1 MPGDWMEEPER
12 IRMPREKEVLGIVE
26 AMLGTNKISV
36 RCQDNK
42 IRIGRIPG
50 RIKKRIWIREGDA
63 ILIKPWDI
71 DSDRRGDVVWLYTP
85 TQKNLLK
92 KKNILTI

>member
-1 MPGDWMEEPER
+1 
-12 IRMPREKEVLGIVE
+12 MPREKEILGIVE

-42 IRIGRIPG
+42 MRIVRIPG

-71 DSDRRGDVVWLYTP
+71 DSDRRGDVAWLYTP